1 MASFNDAWQ
10 SLQMAFSGDRI
21 QTREGMRR
29 NSWLGPIVNQVRGLR
44 QNYLM
49 NHPRLSPSLQ
59 RIESSPP
66 GNLRRRTRRV
76 RPRVFTFGTTPIP
89 VIEFDKNP
97 IIPGLEFS
105 NSLLAFVVP
114 LRFLWNLKRFIFML
128 RVWFRRAMRNA
139 RNRPPLPDRRVRP
152 RLTYNPALD

>member
-1 MASFNDAWQ
+1 MASFDDAWQ
-10 SLQMAFSGDRI
+10 SLQMAFSGDRM

-29 NSWLGPIVNQVRGLR
+29 NSWLEPIVNQVRGTR

-59 RIESSPP
+59 RIDPHPP
-66 GNLRRRTRRV
+66 GNLRRRTRLI

-89 VIEFDKNP
+89 VIEYMDYHP
-97 IIPGLEFS
+97 IVPGFEFS
-105 NSLLAFVVP
+105 NSLPAFVVP
-114 LRFLWNLKRFIFML
+114 LRFLWNLKRFIFMI

-139 RNRPPLPDRRVRP
+139 RNRRP

>member
-66 GNLRRRTRRV
+66 GNLRRRTRPI

-89 VIEFDKNP
+89 VIEFDNNP

-105 NSLLAFVVP
+105 NSPLLSSYHCDSSRICGASYLCCACGFA
-114 LRFLWNLKRFIFML
+114 KRCGTPVID
-128 RVWFRRAMRNA
+128 
-139 RNRPPLPDRRVRP
+139 LPYPTGASDP
-152 RLTYNPALD
+152 G